1 MTKRKKNRQTRRVA
15 IEESVRTIDHEGET
29 FDIAAHVRLALSTAL
44 TALEKSPL
52 YPTTSDPLVQEAR
65 DAEVPLV
72 SEFEN

>member
-1 MTKRKKNRQTRRVA
+1 MTKRKKSRPTRSIEV
-15 IEESVRTIDHEGET
+15 EESVRTVVDEGET

-44 TALEKSPL
+44 TTLERSPL
-52 YPTTSDPLVQEAR
+52 YPATTHTREQGMR